1 MLVHTAQ
8 VRGRKIAWDNR
19 EVVQHGLNADRIKFD
34 LDAEFRCCDSYQV
47 VLCGPSLESPKRYI
61 PDKDMTVAVPPS
73 LMESTGPVS
82 TCLLGYVGG
91 EVRVV
96 TAQERYPLVVVE
108 SGFTGPLDPGEEQP
122 DLWAQI
128 MLAEAARIEAELA
141 RESAEKA
148 RADAEAKRIAAEK
161 ARETA
166 SAEAVKAA
174 NEAAAK
180 AEQAARQA
188 EDRVTAAIAE
198 VAKAEQTRTEAEKA
212 RAAAESSRA
221 EAEAARIAAESK
233 RESAEAKR
241 KADSA
246 KAVADAS
253 AATSAANAAAGKA
266 DAAAQTATDGEASR
280 VAAETARAKAEQ
292 ARAIAETGRVEAEA
306 TRAANETMRTESFN
320 TNLVSW
326 NSKVDAACKKATD
339 TASKAA
345 QDAKTATDA
354 AIAKTEE
361 ATQAAVAKAQTAT
374 DNATTAAN
382 KAETVVA
389 QLPIPSGNVLKGEA
403 ESTFINLHDSW
414 KAPILK
420 GKVLGQSNQITTTG
434 KNLVNH
440 TAPLDANMNRPF
452 KGEKLNNGFILDSLL
467 GTHNVNRIAA
477 MRVLGGIKAGDTII
491 VSCNYKRLSGD
502 IEMPSLYLLDTPQEY
517 GITINKPYTVKNN
530 HSFVGA
536 YLDED
541 SNSKMEITDFQL
553 IKGSTPI
560 AYEPYTGGKPSPSPD
575 YPQEITN
582 LNKAELVITGK
593 NLINPNQLEKID
605 GNYYK
610 CVNGQLQVVQSHNV
624 SWEAVPIYGV
634 LQAGIY
640 TVSGGNIEIRDDS
653 LNQIVDVIPPQVKQ
667 FTIGKPTK
675 IKMKVGF
682 GLSGYPV
689 ITRAQL
695 EAGSKATAYEP
706 HQSKS
711 TPIDLQGNELRS
723 LPNGVKDEV
732 VIDAEGNVSLIKRV
746 TKIQSDKLA
755 ELIYGVHPA
764 DENGNLPYVICNFHD
779 DNDFRTHEVRC
790 NVRLTGNL
798 KMDKSVYASWNALV
812 VIDTRF
818 TDVETAKQI
827 LKSENGIYYY
837 EATPQTIPLGK
848 VELPALPEAT
858 SNVWNDGNIPANVYV
873 QYLKDVN
880 IAFADLESKLTQAVV
895 AAAAN
900 L

>member
-1 MLVHTAQ
+1 MLEHKAQ
-8 VRGRKIAWDNR
+8 VRGRKIAWDKR

-34 LDAEFRCCDSYQV
+34 LDAEFRGCDSYQV

-128 MLAEAARIEAELA
+128 MSAEAARIEAELA

-148 RADAEAKRIAAEK
+148 RADAEAKRFAAEK

-180 AEQAARQA
+180 AERAARRA
-188 EDRVTAAIAE
+188 EDRVTAALAE
-198 VAKAEQTRTEAEKA
+198 VAEAEQARTEAEKA

-280 VAAETARAKAEQ
+280 VAAEAERV
-292 ARAIAETGRVEAEA
+292 ANEAERVEAESGRKSAEA
-306 TRAANETMRTESFN
+306 TRAADETKRTETFN

-361 ATQAAVAKAQTAT
+361 ATQAAVAKADKATAS
-374 DNATTAAN
+374 ATTAAN

-414 KAPILK
+414 KAPILN
-420 GKVLGQSNQITTTG
+420 GKVLGQSNQVTTTG
-434 KNLVNH
+434 KNL
-440 TAPLDANMNRPF
+440 
-452 KGEKLNNGFILDSLL
+452 
-467 GTHNVNRIAA
+467 
-477 MRVLGGIKAGDTII
+477 LGGERSVSGYNIRGFKNFLKPNTKYTYSNSGITDGKAAFKLLAFNAQQSKEISLTVDYIKNASETFTTPENIG
-491 VSCNYKRLSGD
+491 
-502 IEMPSLYLLDTPQEY
+502 EFEELYLGGNYNEA
-517 GITINKPYTVKNN
+517 GKKCINS
-530 HSFVGA
+530 HFQIEEGA
-536 YLDED
+536 
-541 SNSKMEITDFQL
+541 KAT
-553 IKGSTPI
+553 

-582 LNKAELVITGK
+582 LNKAELVITGR
-593 NLINPNQLEKID
+593 NLVEQSTTSTSALNRFSSCLFVEADLMPSTNYVLSFNDVVGNGYYINETLFSNFHAFTTKS
-605 GNYYK
+605 GRN
-610 CVNGQLQVVQSHNV
+610 VVKLSTK
-624 SWEAVPIYGV
+624 A
-634 LQAGIY
+634 
-640 TVSGGNIEIRDDS
+640 EI
-653 LNQIVDVIPPQVKQ
+653 
-667 FTIGKPTK
+667 
-675 IKMKVGF
+675 
-682 GLSGYPV
+682 
-689 ITRAQL
+689 
-695 EAGSKATAYEP
+695 SKANTGQYAEQGWIILKNDKNQDKAPAFADVQIELGDTATAHEP

-711 TPIDLQGNELRS
+711 TVVDLKGNELCSVTDRR
-723 LPNGVKDEV
+723 DEL
-732 VIDAEGNVSLIKRV
+732 VIDSEGNVSLIKRV
-746 TKIQSDKLA
+746 FSAHIDGLEPMSLRAASTYQYFIYTPETVRPIDGSIAIRSNRFGKIGREPWNFYVAGGSDAALFFTFPLETFA
-755 ELIYGVHPA
+755 NDGELN
-764 DENGNLPYVICNFHD
+764 E
-779 DNDFRTHEVRC
+779 
-790 NVRLTGNL
+790 
-798 KMDKSVYASWNALV
+798 W
-812 VIDTRF
+812 
-818 TDVETAKQI
+818 
-827 LKSENGIYYY
+827 LKSNPIDVNYLGAE
-837 EATPQTIPLGK
+837 PRTIPLGK

-858 SNVWNDGNIPANVYV
+858 SNVWNNGNIPANVYI

>member
-8 VRGRKIAWDNR
+8 VRGRKIAWDKR

-34 LDAEFRCCDSYQV
+34 LDAEFRGCDSYQV

-128 MLAEAARIEAELA
+128 MSAEAARIEAELV
-141 RESAEKA
+141 REAAETA

-198 VAKAEQTRTEAEKA
+198 VAEAEQARTEAEKA

-241 KADSA
+241 NADSA

-292 ARAIAETGRVEAEA
+292 ARATAETGRVEAEA
-306 TRAANETMRTESFN
+306 TRAAHESERTESFN

-382 KAETVVA
+382 KAEAAVA
-389 QLPIPSGNVLKGEA
+389 KLPLPLGNTLKGEV
-403 ESTFINLHDSW
+403 ESTMVSVHDAYP
-414 KAPILK
+414 APLVTT
-420 GKVLGQSNQITTTG
+420 KVMGQSNQQ
-434 KNLVNH
+434 
-440 TAPLDANMNRPF
+440 
-452 KGEKLNNGFILDSLL
+452 
-467 GTHNVNRIAA
+467 
-477 MRVLGGIKAGDTII
+477 
-491 VSCNYKRLSGD
+491 
-502 IEMPSLYLLDTPQEY
+502 QE
-517 GITINKPYTVKNN
+517 
-530 HSFVGA
+530 SA
-536 YLDED
+536 
-541 SNSKMEITDFQL
+541 
-553 IKGSTPI
+553 
-560 AYEPYTGGKPSPSPD
+560 PSPEN
-575 YPQEITN
+575 PQEITN
-582 LNKAELVITGK
+582 LNKAELVITGRNICPDAELLGK
-593 NLINPNQLEKID
+593 VSYNSGIPTNKYGIQAKFPYVQTSETDGIGAVLNTIKGVTYSIAYLGKANTAAVGIAEYKSVDDVGNVSKVVSYTHVGSSKKSSLTASID
-605 GNYYK
+605 GVMVFILASQWADGKTNLNTFNKEDMIISIGEPQDSYK
-610 CVNGQLQVVQSHNV
+610 
-624 SWEAVPIYGV
+624 
-634 LQAGIY
+634 
-640 TVSGGNIEIRDDS
+640 
-653 LNQIVDVIPPQVKQ
+653 
-667 FTIGKPTK
+667 
-675 IKMKVGF
+675 
-682 GLSGYPV
+682 
-689 ITRAQL
+689 
-695 EAGSKATAYEP
+695 P
-706 HQSKS
+706 HKSKS
-711 TPIDLQGNELRS
+711 TVIDLQGNELLS
-723 LPNGVKDEV
+723 IPNGVRDEV
-732 VIDAEGNVSLIKRV
+732 VIDAEGNVSLIKRLW
-746 TKIQSDKLA
+746 KLQKRIGDMNNWEA
-755 ELIYGVHPA
+755 YPGW
-764 DENGNLPYVICNFHD
+764 
-779 DNDFRTHEVRC
+779 
-790 NVRLTGNL
+790 
-798 KMDKSVYASWNALV
+798 K
-812 VIDTRF
+812 F
-818 TDVETAKQI
+818 TDNE
-827 LKSENGIYYY
+827 LKDNVGAGINTYINGISSHFQRFSVNTLDARYGGALYISQMKQSELMAKY
-837 EATPQTIPLGK
+837 PDEVVTFIGKRKEPQTIPLGK
-848 VELPALPEAT
+848 VELPALPEST
-858 SNVWNDGNIPANVYV
+858 SNVWNDGNIPANVYIS
-873 QYLKDVN
+873 YLKDVN

>member
-8 VRGRKIAWDNR
+8 VRGRKIAWDKR

-122 DLWAQI
+122 DLWAQL
-128 MLAEAARIEAELA
+128 MSAEAARIEAELV
-141 RESAEKA
+141 REAAETA

-188 EDRVTAAIAE
+188 EDRVTAALAE
-198 VAKAEQTRTEAEKA
+198 VAKAEQARTEAEKA

-266 DAAAQTATDGEASR
+266 DAAAQTATDGEESR

-306 TRAANETMRTESFN
+306 TRAANESKRTETFN
-320 TNLVSW
+320 TNLTSW
-326 NSKVDAACKKATD
+326 NGKVDAACKKATD
-339 TASKAA
+339 TASNAA

-361 ATQAAVAKAQTAT
+361 AANTAVAKAQTAT
-374 DNATTAAN
+374 DSATTAAN
-382 KAETVVA
+382 KAEAAVA
-389 QLPIPSGNVLKGEA
+389 QLPLPLGNTLKGEA
-403 ESTFINLHDSW
+403 EATLVHVDDAYP
-414 KAPILK
+414 APLVTT
-420 GKVLGQSNQITTTG
+420 KVLGQSNQQ
-434 KNLVNH
+434 
-440 TAPLDANMNRPF
+440 
-452 KGEKLNNGFILDSLL
+452 
-467 GTHNVNRIAA
+467 
-477 MRVLGGIKAGDTII
+477 
-491 VSCNYKRLSGD
+491 
-502 IEMPSLYLLDTPQEY
+502 QE
-517 GITINKPYTVKNN
+517 P
-530 HSFVGA
+530 A
-536 YLDED
+536 
-541 SNSKMEITDFQL
+541 
-553 IKGSTPI
+553 
-560 AYEPYTGGKPSPSPD
+560 PSPEN
-575 YPQEITN
+575 PQEITN

-593 NLINPNQLEKID
+593 NLINVSKEAVSSQCPTQPNRYKIENGVITFTSISD
-605 GNYYK
+605 WGADYIFFNEANVLGVDKLTFSMKATKAIGTSNNNGAKFLCKAFDSEGNEIKVEQGLSTREYEWGYNEYYK
-610 CVNGQLQVVQSHNV
+610 AYCQL
-624 SWEAVPIYGV
+624 VPNNTLTITLRPNIAKIRFGV
-634 LQAGIY
+634 CFSDAQAG
-640 TVSGGNIEIRDDS
+640 TNVEIRDF
-653 LNQIVDVIPPQVKQ
+653 QI
-667 FTIGKPTK
+667 
-675 IKMKVGF
+675 
-682 GLSGYPV
+682 
-689 ITRAQL
+689 
-695 EAGSKATAYEP
+695 EADSKATTYEP
-706 HQSKS
+706 HKSKS
-711 TPIDLQGNELRS
+711 TVIDLKGNELCSVTEHREWS
-723 LPNGVKDEV
+723 PNTFRDEL
-732 VIDAEGNVSLIKRV
+732 VIDSEGNVSLIKRV
-746 TKIQSDKLA
+746 FSAHIDGLEPMSLGATSTFQYFIYAPKTVRPIDGSIAIRSNRFGKIGREPWNFYAAGGSNAALFFTFPLETFANDG
-755 ELIYGVHPA
+755 ELN
-764 DENGNLPYVICNFHD
+764 E
-779 DNDFRTHEVRC
+779 
-790 NVRLTGNL
+790 
-798 KMDKSVYASWNALV
+798 W
-812 VIDTRF
+812 
-818 TDVETAKQI
+818 
-827 LKSENGIYYY
+827 LKSNPIDVNYLGAE
-837 EATPQTIPLGK
+837 PQTILLGK

-880 IAFADLESKLTQAVV
+880 IAFADLESKLTQITSTIPAL
-895 AAAAN
+895 AAAT